1 MNKRELRRP
10 YVRQFYKNNMANFVL
25 VLLSTVIMALIN
37 LVGSWMLQQIMDL
50 LAGTGNTFSLLG
62 AAQAYAMPRF
72 YSKAMEQYKNYAYS
86 QLLKKNISTFSGEN
100 TSTYLSAFS
109 NDTAS
114 IETNYLEKL
123 FTIVM
128 DGLMCLGALGMMF
141 WYSPLLTLIALGLSL
156 LPRKMINFS
165 PCSRMA

>member
-1 MNKRELRRP
+1 MNKREIRRP

-37 LVGSWMLQQIMDL
+37 LVVSWMLQQIMDL
-50 LAGTGNTFSLLG
+50 LAGTGNTFSLLELLWIFLAVVGIIVLVG
-62 AAQAYAMPRF
+62 AARAYAMPRF

-114 IETNYLEKL
+114 IETN
-123 FTIVM
+123 
-128 DGLMCLGALGMMF
+128 
-141 WYSPLLTLIALGLSL
+141 
-156 LPRKMINFS
+156 
-165 PCSRMA
+165 